1 MQANC
6 KIIKDVSNEKSSN
19 FGGYEGKLPIHC
31 NMRHNNISKEFL
43 KTTRYDKS
51 LFKYWILIFFI
62 LLNSFIPIKSQLSPD
77 ASISILTCAPGDEL
91 YSLFG
96 HTAIRVKDPATETD
110 YVFNYGTFNFNT
122 PNFYLKFMR
131 GQLNY
136 MLSVT
141 SYQHFLYEYQFSGRS
156 VWEQTLDLTQNEKQ
170 QLFRALIINAEPEN
184 RYYQYHFFFDN
195 CATRVRDMAIEF
207 IPQGVNFEIPDYL
220 ENMTFRDAIA
230 YYLQH
235 RPWTKLG
242 LDILLGQPTD
252 DLVDKSSIQFLPDY
266 LMWQF
271 ETATRN
277 DNNQPVALE
286 IQTVLEFQQDAQ
298 YPFLSPM
305 LVLWTISLIIIAVT
319 AWEYKRKIF
328 LKWVNVVIFG
338 FTSILGLLIC
348 FLWFFTEHSVTGPNW
363 HLLWANPLHL
373 FVIRAAWYN
382 NRFNRYINLLVL
394 VALVVLL
401 TGFSFIPQYIP
412 ASLVPVWLVLII
424 RLLMVAR
431 VKPGPLK
438 KND

>member
-1 MQANC
+1 
-6 KIIKDVSNEKSSN
+6 
-19 FGGYEGKLPIHC
+19 
-31 NMRHNNISKEFL
+31 MRNHNHSKESL
-43 KTTRYDKS
+43 KANGFYKS
-51 LFKYWILIFFI
+51 HLKYWILSFLI
-62 LLNSFIPIKSQLSPD
+62 LLNSFSPIKSQLSPD

-96 HTAIRVKDPATETD
+96 HTAIRVQDPVTDTD

-141 SYQHFLYEYQFSGRS
+141 SYQHFLYEYQFTGRS
-156 VWEQTLDLTQNEKQ
+156 VWEQTLDLTQSEKQ

-195 CATRVRDMAIEF
+195 CATRVRDMALLF
-207 IPQGVNFEIPDYL
+207 IPDGVSFEIPDYL
-220 ENMTFRDAIA
+220 EGMTFRDAIA
-230 YYLQH
+230 YYLQNK
-235 RPWTKLG
+235 PWTKLG

-252 DLVDKSSIQFLPDY
+252 DLVDESSIQFLPDY

-271 ETATRN
+271 ETAVRN
-277 DNNQPVALE
+277 NNNQPVILNTRT
-286 IQTVLEFQQDAQ
+286 ILEFDEEST
-298 YPFLSPM
+298 YPILSPM
-305 LVLWTISLIIIAVT
+305 VVLWIVSLIIIAIS

-328 LKWVNVVIFG
+328 IKWINVAIFST
-338 FTSILGLLIC
+338 TSILGLLIC

-382 NRFNRYINLLVL
+382 NRINRYINLLVL
-394 VALVVLL
+394 MALVVIL
-401 TGFSFIPQYIP
+401 TGFSFVPQYIP
-412 ASLVPVWLVLII
+412 ASLVPLWLVLII